1 MASLVVGETKEKA
14 SALQPLPPPTI
25 DNLSNLHYYQVTEEE
40 AIAFDCF
47 LKTFPDHS
55 DVLPGKI
62 IRFLRAR
69 KLNLKQTNEMLSNHL
84 AWVEKLQPNTITVD
98 QVDKKAMDSGCWRY
112 VGKSLNGVP
121 VAWVQVGKWNPHEY
135 TVENYEVYVCYFNS
149 MLERLMAKATQQIV
163 IFDMAGWAFWHASYM
178 SYIKRLID
186 LAQNQGP
193 ERLHRVILVNSP
205 FIFRASW
212 YVIKPWMDAR
222 TARKVVFV
230 SGAEDIAKILAELKV
245 ENTLLPIQYGGDIAD
260 VEATMLV
267 PGFPT
272 NMTEGTA
279 EEEMKEEVK
288 EEVKEEAAEEAA
300 VEEAAEEAAAEE
312 AAVEEAGLTL

>member
-1 MASLVVGETKEKA
+1 
-14 SALQPLPPPTI
+14 
-25 DNLSNLHYYQVTEEE
+25 
-40 AIAFDCF
+40 
-47 LKTFPDHS
+47 
-55 DVLPGKI
+55 
-62 IRFLRAR
+62 
-69 KLNLKQTNEMLSNHL
+69 
-84 AWVEKLQPNTITVD
+84 
-98 QVDKKAMDSGCWRY
+98 
-112 VGKSLNGVP
+112 
-121 VAWVQVGKWNPHEY
+121 
-135 TVENYEVYVCYFNS
+135 
-149 MLERLMAKATQQIV
+149 MAKATQQIV

-245 ENTLLPIQYGGDIAD
+245 ETTLLPIQYGGDIAD

-279 EEEMKEEVK
+279 EEE
-288 EEVKEEAAEEAA
+288 VKEEAAEEAA
-300 VEEAAEEAAAEE
+300 EEEAAVEEE
-312 AAVEEAGLTL
+312 AVEEAGLTL